1 MSTSLLYHAF
11 AVRGYQQTRIEF
23 SDGIVKFHVRPNEK
37 SICCSACGSDDV
49 IRRGS
54 QDREFRA
61 SPIGMKRASIIA
73 NLPRVECRQCAL
85 VRQISVGFAEPRRS
99 FTKGWAK
106 HALELTRSMT
116 IKDVADALGVTWD
129 VIKEIKK
136 TYLQKHFAKPSLKDV
151 RRIAIDEICIG
162 KGHRYLTLVMDLDAG
177 AILFV
182 GEGKSAESLLPFW
195 KRLRRKRTQIEAVAM
210 DMSAAY
216 ISAVQAKLPNAA
228 IVFDRF
234 HVVKLMNEK
243 LTQLRRQ
250 LYRQASTDQKAVL
263 KGSRWLLLK
272 NPENLEE
279 DRDEQDRLAE
289 ALKLN
294 EPLAIAYYLKEELRE
309 FWQEQFKFPAR
320 LFLRSWCKRAMSTGL
335 SPLMTMAKTL
345 SRLEDGLLNYFD
357 HRISSGP
364 MEGTN
369 NKIKTVQRQ
378 SYGIR
383 DQEYF
388 KLVLY
393 SLHQTKYAL
402 VG

>member
-23 SDGIVKFHVRPNEK
+23 SDGIVKFHVCPNKK

-61 SPIGMKRASIIA
+61 SPIGTKRSSIVA
-73 NLPRVECRQCAL
+73 NLPRVQCRQCGL
-85 VRQISVGFAEPRRS
+85 VRQMSVGFAEPRRS

-106 HALELTRSMT
+106 HALDLTRSMT
-116 IKDVADALGVTWD
+116 IKDVAQSLGVSWD

-136 TYLQKHFAKPSLKDV
+136 TYLKKHFAKPSLKAV

-162 KGHRYLTLVMDLDAG
+162 KGHRYVTLVMDLDSG
-177 AILFV
+177 AIVFV
-182 GEGKSAESLLPFW
+182 GEGKSAESLVPFW
-195 KRLRRKRTQIEAVAM
+195 KRLRRTRGQIEAVAM

-216 ISAVQAKLPNAA
+216 ISAVQANLPGAA

-243 LTQLRRQ
+243 LTQLRRD

-279 DRDEQDRLAE
+279 ERDEQDRLAE

-294 EPLAIAYYLKEELRE
+294 KPLATAYYLKEELRQ
-309 FWQEQFKFPAR
+309 FWQATFKFPAR
-320 LFLRSWCKRAMSTGL
+320 LFLKSWCKRAMSTGL

-345 SRLEDGLLNYFD
+345 LRLEEGLLNYFD

-393 SLHQTKYAL
+393 ALHQTKYAL